1 MKSPV
6 AKRDGLTVGV
16 WLQRD
21 LVDRL
26 DALAECAGITR
37 SKLLANIIEMN
48 VKSLERADSAG
59 ILPLV
64 LLMRDLQEG
73 LRGWVR
79 QIEDDPETVRETWVN
94 GGYYSATQE

>member
-1 MKSPV
+1 MTKSP
-6 AKRDGLTVGV
+6 ALKRDGLTVGV

-26 DALAECAGITR
+26 DSLAERAGITR
-37 SKLLANIIEMN
+37 SKLLANMIEMN
-48 VKSLERADSAG
+48 VTSLERADSAG

-73 LRGWVR
+73 LRGWCR
-79 QIEDDPETVRETWVN
+79 QIEDDPETVKETWAN
-94 GGYYSATQE
+94 GGYHVAT